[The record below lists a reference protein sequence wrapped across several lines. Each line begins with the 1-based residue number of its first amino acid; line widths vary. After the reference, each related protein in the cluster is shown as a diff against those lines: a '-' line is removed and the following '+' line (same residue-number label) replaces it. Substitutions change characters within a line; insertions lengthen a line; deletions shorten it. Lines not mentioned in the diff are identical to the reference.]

1 MFTGIVQTTG
11 KVISKTQ
18 TGDSFEFEI
27 SPEEDKY
34 SEDIK
39 TGESISVNGVCLTVT
54 AIENRSFKFTAVKET
69 LSKTNLGEL
78 IAGDYLNLEKAMSIN
93 SKLDGHLVQG
103 HVDTTGKVNRIIE
116 NTGSHEYFIS
126 FSSKFRDFIIKIGS
140 ISIDGVSLTI
150 ADIPEETDDSIEIK
164 IAIIP
169 HTFQVTAFQYLKEG
183 DTVNIEFDMMGKYIK
198 RIFENNIK

>member
-18 TGDSFEFEI
+18 TGDSVEFDI
-27 SPEEDKY
+27 SPSEDIY

-39 TGESISVNGVCLTVT
+39 TGESISINGVCLTVT
-54 AIENRSFKFTAVKET
+54 AIEKGSFKFTAVKET

-78 IAGDYLNLEKAMSIN
+78 NTGDFLNLEKAMSIN
-93 SKLDGHLVQG
+93 SRLDGHLVQG
-103 HVDTTGKVNRIIE
+103 HVDTTGKINKIIE
-116 NTGSHEYFIS
+116 NTGSHEFFI
-126 FSSKFRDFIIKIGS
+126 FFDSKFRDYIIKIGS
-140 ISIDGVSLTI
+140 ISIDGISLTI
-150 ADIPEETDDSIEIK
+150 ADITEETDDGIEIK

-169 HTFQVTAFQYLKEG
+169 HTYQNTTFRHLKEG
-183 DTVNIEFDMMGKYIK
+183 DKVNIEFDMMGKYIK

>member
-11 KVISKTQ
+11 RVISVNH
-18 TGDSFEFEI
+18 TGDSAEI
-27 SPEEDKY
+27 KILPAADNYAEE
-34 SEDIK
+34 IK
-39 TGESISVNGVCLTVT
+39 NGDSISVSGVCLTVT
-54 AIENRSFKFTAVKET
+54 SVEKGSLKFTAVKET

-78 IAGDYLNLEKAMSIN
+78 NAGDYLNLEKAMTVN

-116 NTGSHEYFIS
+116 NTGSHEFFIS
-126 FSSKFRDFIIKIGS
+126 FSGKFRDFIIKIGS
-140 ISIDGVSLTI
+140 ISVDGVSLTI
-150 ADIPEETDDSIEIK
+150 ADITEDTDEGIEIK
-164 IAIIP
+164 IAVIP
-169 HTFQVTAFQYLKEG
+169 HTYQNTAFKHLKEG